1 MSFEGFWDDFYTRNK
16 DKKKL
21 SEYIVRKKRTISGYG
36 CLTYKVSNGYLSH
49 IVTLY
54 LIEIVDDIRCAFV

>member
-21 SEYIVRKKRTISGYG
+21 SEYVVRKKRTISGYG
-36 CLTYKVSNGYLSH
+36 CLTYKVSNGYLSPH
-49 IVTLY
+49 SYSLSNR
-54 LIEIVDDIRCAFV
+54 DSR